1 MTHEEYSIIC
11 NVYLELISE
20 RQCHVMFNI
29 LDKLKKTFI
38 PGTMP
43 YGEHFWYNYEKM
55 LDAYMF
61 KELKGKELN
70 HGAVTIIMVFI
81 SRILLREEGIK

>member
-1 MTHEEYSIIC
+1 MTLEEYSIIC
-11 NVYLELISE
+11 NVYIELISE
-20 RQCHVMFNI
+20 RQCHVMFNMLNN
-29 LDKLKKTFI
+29 LDKTFI
-38 PGTMP
+38 PGTIP
-43 YGEHFWYNYEKM
+43 YGEHFWYTYEKK

-70 HGAVTIIMVFI
+70 RGAITIIMVFI